1 MLCGPYEDRRISV
14 AERRD
19 YYEILGVAK
28 NADDRQLKQAYRKL
42 AMAYHPDR
50 NDTQEAEEKFKEASE
65 AYEVLSDAQKRQIY
79 DRAGHDG
86 LRGQGFSGF
95 SHAAAEDIFSSFGD
109 IFGDLFGF
117 GRGGPGAGRQQ
128 NRAQRGGDLRAEVR
142 LTFEEAAFGV
152 KKDLAITQRLPCTGC
167 KGTGAGPG
175 SETVR
180 CSTCA
185 GRGQVVHGQGMFLV
199 STTCPDCHGQGS
211 QESKPC
217 SDCRGEGRTVKE
229 RTFTATIPP
238 GFDDGMSLRYTGEGE
253 PGLKG
258 GPPGDLYVTAEVQPH
273 AYFKRE
279 GADLIVELPVS
290 LTEAALGASIPLKG
304 IDGDEVVQVPA
315 GSQPN
320 DVVLL
325 RKKGVPRLRGGGRGD
340 LHVVCR
346 LEVPRQ
352 LNAKQ
357 RKLLEEF
364 AASFDEKKK
373 RRSLFG

>member
-1 MLCGPYEDRRISV
+1 MFCGPQVHRRISV

-19 YYEILGVAK
+19 YYEILGVSK
-28 NADDRQLKQAYRKL
+28 DADDRQLKVAYRKL
-42 AMAYHPDR
+42 AMTYHPDR
-50 NDTQEAEEKFKEASE
+50 NDSQEAEEKFKEASE
-65 AYEVLSDAQKRQIY
+65 AYEVLSDAQKRRIY
-79 DRAGHDG
+79 DQAGHEG

-117 GRGGPGAGRQQ
+117 GRGGQSSGRQQ

-142 LTFEEAAFGV
+142 LTFEEAAFGT
-152 KKDLAITQRLPCTGC
+152 KKDLAITQRVACTGC

-175 SETVR
+175 SETIR
-180 CSTCA
+180 CSGCA

-199 STTCPDCHGQGS
+199 STTCPDCQGQGS
-211 QESKPC
+211 KQSKPC
-217 SDCRGEGRTVKE
+217 ADCRGEGRTVTE
-229 RTFTATIPP
+229 RTFTANIPA
-238 GFDDGMSLRYTGEGE
+238 GFDDGMSLRYSGEGE

-258 GPPGDLYVTAEVQPH
+258 GPAGDLYVVAHVESH

-290 LTEAALGASIPLKG
+290 MTEAALGASIPLKG
-304 IDGDEVVQVPA
+304 IDADEVVKVPT
-315 GSQPN
+315 GCQPN
-320 DVVLL
+320 DVVVL

-340 LHVVCR
+340 LHVICR
-346 LEVPRQ
+346 VEVPRQ

>member
-1 MLCGPYEDRRISV
+1 M

-19 YYEILGVAK
+19 YYDILGVARDVAEK
-28 NADDRQLKQAYRKL
+28 ELKAAYRKQ

-50 NDTQEAEEKFKEASE
+50 NSSPEAEAKFKEASE
-65 AYEVLSDAQKRQIY
+65 AYEVLSDPQKRRIY
-79 DRAGHDG
+79 DHGGHDG
-86 LRGQGFSGF
+86 LRGQGFGGF
-95 SHAAAEDIFSSFGD
+95 SQEAAEDVFSSFGD

-117 GRGGPGAGRQQ
+117 GQRRGGGGGRSQS
-128 NRAQRGGDLRAEVR
+128 RAQRGGDLRAEVQ
-142 LTFEEAAFGV
+142 LTFEEAAFGI
-152 KKDLAITQRLPCTGC
+152 KKDLKISQRAPCEGC
-167 KGTGAGPG
+167 SGSGAGPG
-175 SETVR
+175 SETIR
-180 CSTCA
+180 CPTCA

-199 STTCPDCHGQGS
+199 SAACPDCQGQGDK
-211 QESKPC
+211 QSKPC
-217 SDCRGEGRTVKE
+217 KDCGGEGRKVVE
-229 RTFTATIPP
+229 RAFTANIPA
-238 GFDDGMSLRYTGEGE
+238 GFDDGMSLRYSGEGE

-258 GPPGDLYVTAEVQPH
+258 GPPGDLYVTAEVKPH
-273 AYFKRE
+273 AYLKRE
-279 GADLIVELPVS
+279 GADLLVELPVS
-290 LTEAALGASIPLKG
+290 LTEAALGAKIPLKG
-304 IDGDEVVQVPA
+304 IDGDETVVVPA

-325 RKKGVPRLRGGGRGD
+325 KKKGVPRLRGGGRGD

-346 LEVPRQ
+346 IEVPRA